1 MERIQQSM
9 TSINSE
15 GPLTQADID
24 LFSKQG
30 YLVVEGVL
38 TQDEAKHFGG
48 LIMDLLPRDLHI
60 PDYWMSLSGR
70 LKPFYTPGN
79 QTFDGPDF
87 IPLWQNTKLYSVMA
101 QLLNYPNLLM
111 RDGSVS
117 ITLRNDT
124 PDDSPLSQSVHL
136 DPAVPDIDNFLF
148 IDEEVEIGGCYYFTD
163 VEPGGGGIHVVPD
176 GHRIVEEE
184 ARAAPNGRQLYDK
197 WRQIEHLDTVEVP
210 AKAGDF
216 VLMHH
221 LMPHAASH
229 NHRST
234 TRLAQFFRYGRDD
247 QPYVWG
253 ERPGDP
259 PADRTFND
267 LQLRAMTPL
276 GRKLLGVD
284 PW

>member
-1 MERIQQSM
+1 MNHQH
-9 TSINSE
+9 
-15 GPLTQADID
+15 PLTQEDVNS
-24 LFSKQG
+24 FWRQG
-30 YLVVEGVL
+30 FLVIPGVL
-38 TQDEAKHFGG
+38 TQDEAKHYGR

-60 PDYWMSLSGR
+60 PDHWESLAGR
-70 LKPFYTPGN
+70 IKPFYHPGD

-87 IPLWQNTKLYSVMA
+87 IPLWQNPKLYAVMA
-101 QLLNYPNLLM
+101 QLLEHRNLWI

-117 ITLRNDT
+117 ITLRNDA
-124 PDDSPLSQSVHL
+124 PECSPLSQDLHL

-148 IDEEVEIGGCYYFTD
+148 TKAEVEIGGCYYFTD
-163 VEPGGGGIHVVPD
+163 VEPGGGGIHVVPG

-184 ARAAPNGRQLYDK
+184 ARAVPKGRQLYDK
-197 WRQIEHLDTVEVP
+197 WRKIEHLEAIEVP
-210 AKAGDF
+210 AGAGDF

-247 QPYVWG
+247 QPYVFG
-253 ERPGDP
+253 DRPGDP
-259 PADRTFND
+259 PADRTYND
-267 LQLRAMTPL
+267 LQLKVMTPL
-276 GRKLLGVD
+276 GRKLLRVD